1 MTVTVGNSPEFSN
14 LAQTHPE
21 WHEAVS
27 SVFDEVVAIRRDLHK
42 NPELSFQET
51 RTAGIVSS
59 LLREWGYEVR
69 ENVGGTGVI
78 GLLKSGLP
86 GPVVGLRAD
95 MDALPMMDE
104 IAADYRSQKEG
115 AAHTC
120 GHDAH
125 TAILLGVAKLFS
137 EKGLPCGTLKL
148 LFQPAE
154 EIGEGAAA
162 MIADGALQNPEVD
175 MMAGLHVHPTL
186 HTGEFSVTTAEYSCA
201 AVDIFELE
209 VKGQGGHAA
218 HPHQTIDPIMISAQI
233 LVALQQI
240 VSRQIDPLD
249 SVVLSFGQIEAGSK
263 ATIIP
268 NSVLLK
274 GTVRTLKPE
283 TRKEMPERM
292 AAIAKGIARSFGGD
306 CELDYQFI
314 TPSIKIDGGAR
325 ELLSDTIS
333 SLYGEDAL
341 KISLPSMGG
350 EDFAYFSQEVPSVFF
365 RLGTKGGEATAFP
378 NHNTRFD
385 VDEQAF
391 LYGMSVLGLLTYN
404 YLKKNEGEEE

>member
-1 MTVTVGNSPEFSN
+1 MELAVDGRQKFSQ
-14 LAQTHPE
+14 LEHTHFE
-21 WHEAVS
+21 WHEAIS
-27 SVFDEVVAIRRDLHK
+27 GVFDEIVEIRRDLHA
-42 NPELSFQET
+42 NPELAFQET
-51 RTAGIVSS
+51 RTAGIVAG
-59 LLREWGYEVR
+59 LLKDWGYEVQ
-69 ENVGGTGVI
+69 EGVGKTGVV

-86 GPVVGLRAD
+86 GPVVALRAD

-104 IAADYRSQKEG
+104 IEQPYRSKKNG
-115 AAHTC
+115 VAHTC

-125 TAILLGVAKLFS
+125 TSILLGVAKLFS

-148 LFQPAE
+148 VFQPAE

-162 MIADGALQNPEVD
+162 MIADGVLENPKVD
-175 MMAGLHVHPTL
+175 FMAGLHVHPTI
-186 HTGEFSVTTAEYSCA
+186 HTGEFSVTEAEFSCA

-209 VKGQGGHAA
+209 VTGKGGHAA

-274 GTVRTLKPE
+274 GTVRTLNPA
-283 TRKEMPERM
+283 TRSQMPERM
-292 AAIAKGIARSFGGD
+292 KAIAKGIAQSFGGD
-306 CELDYQFI
+306 CKLDYQFV
-314 TPSIKIDGGAR
+314 TPSIQIDNEAR
-325 ELLSDTIS
+325 TLLAQTIGELF
-333 SLYGEDAL
+333 GEGAL
-341 KISLPSMGG
+341 KTSLPSMGG
-350 EDFAYFSQEVPSVFF
+350 EDFAYFSEKVPSVFF
-365 RLGTKGGEATAFP
+365 RLGTKSGEETAYP

-391 LYGMSVLGLLTYN
+391 LYGISVLSLLTHN
-404 YLKKNEGEEE
+404 YLKKNEGEKG

>member
-1 MTVTVGNSPEFSN
+1 MTVLAGNSREFSN

-59 LLREWGYEVR
+59 LLREWSYEVR
-69 ENVGGTGVI
+69 ENVGGTGVV
-78 GLLKSGLP
+78 GLLKSGRP

-104 IAADYRSQKEG
+104 ITADYRSQRDG

-162 MIADGALQNPEVD
+162 MIRDGALQNPEVD

-186 HTGEFSVTTAEYSCA
+186 RTGEFSVTTAEYSCA

-314 TPSIKIDGGAR
+314 TPSIKIDGRAR
-325 ELLSDTIS
+325 ELLSDTIGT
-333 SLYGEDAL
+333 LYGEDAL

-404 YLKKNEGEEE
+404 YLKKNEGEKE

>member
-1 MTVTVGNSPEFSN
+1 MTVSVGSSREFSS
-14 LAQTHPE
+14 LAETHPE
-21 WHEAVS
+21 WHQAIS
-27 SVFDEVVAIRRDLHK
+27 SVYEEIVAIRRDLHK
-42 NPELSFQET
+42 NPELSFQEK
-51 RTAGIVSS
+51 RTAGIVST
-59 LLREWGYEVR
+59 LLREWGYEVQ
-69 ENVGGTGVI
+69 EQVGGTGVV

-104 IAADYRSQKEG
+104 IEADYRSQNDG

-162 MIADGALQNPEVD
+162 MIADGALQNPSVD
-175 MMAGLHVHPTL
+175 LMAGLHVHPTL
-186 HTGEFSVTTAEYSCA
+186 HTGEFSVTTAPYSCA

-218 HPHQTIDPIMISAQI
+218 HPHQTVDPIMISAQI

-292 AAIAKGIARSFGGD
+292 AAIASGIARSFGGE

-314 TPSIKIDGGAR
+314 TPSIKIDGDAR
-325 ELLSDTIS
+325 ELLTETIEE
-333 SLYGEDAL
+333 LYGNDAL

-365 RLGTKGGEATAFP
+365 RLGTKGGETTAYP

-404 YLKKNEGEEE
+404 YLKKNEGEKE

>member
-1 MTVTVGNSPEFSN
+1 MTVTVGSGREFSS
-14 LAQTHPE
+14 LAQTHPD
-21 WHEAVS
+21 WHAAIGSMFEEIV
-27 SVFDEVVAIRRDLHK
+27 DIRRDLHK

-51 RTAGIVSS
+51 RTAGIVSAR
-59 LLREWGYEVR
+59 LREWGYEVR

-78 GLLKSGLP
+78 GLLKSDVP

-104 IAADYRSQKEG
+104 ISADYRSQRDG

-125 TAILLGVAKLFS
+125 TAILLGVAKLYA

-148 LFQPAE
+148 IFQPAE

-162 MIADGALQNPEVD
+162 MIAAGALQNPQVD
-175 MMAGLHVHPTL
+175 LMAGLHVHPTL

-201 AVDIFELE
+201 SVDIFELE
-209 VKGQGGHAA
+209 VKGRGGHAA

-274 GTVRTLKPE
+274 GTVRTLKPQ

-292 AAIAKGIARSFGGD
+292 AAIASGIAQSFGGE

-314 TPSIKIDGGAR
+314 TPSIKIDGSAR
-325 ELLSDTIS
+325 ELLADTIS
-333 SLYGEDAL
+333 ELYGDEAL

-365 RLGTKGGEATAFP
+365 RLGTKNGEATAFP

-385 VDEQAF
+385 VDEQAL

-404 YLKKNEGEEE
+404 YLKKNEGERG

>member
-1 MTVTVGNSPEFSN
+1 MTLTVDNSREFSN
-14 LAQTHPE
+14 LAHTHPE
-21 WHEAVS
+21 WHDAILS
-27 SVFDEVVAIRRDLHK
+27 MFDEVVAIRRDLHK

-51 RTAGIVSS
+51 RTAGIVST
-59 LLREWGYEVR
+59 LLREWGYEVQ

-78 GLLKSGLP
+78 GLLKSSLP
-86 GPVVGLRAD
+86 GPVVGLRSD

-104 IAADYRSQKEG
+104 IAADYRSQNDG

-162 MIADGALQNPEVD
+162 MIRDGALQNPKVD

-268 NSVLLK
+268 NSVVLK

-283 TRKEMPERM
+283 TRKGMPERM
-292 AAIAKGIARSFGGD
+292 AAIASGIAQSFGGE
-306 CELDYQFI
+306 CELDYQYI
-314 TPSIKIDGGAR
+314 TPSIKIDGHAR
-325 ELLSDTIS
+325 ELLADTIGE
-333 SLYGEDAL
+333 LYGEDAL

-365 RLGTKGGEATAFP
+365 RLGTKSGDDTAYP

-391 LYGMSVLGLLTYN
+391 LYGISVLGLLTYN
-404 YLKKNEGEEE
+404 YLKKNEGEKE